1 MELEWE
7 IWLSAELERS
17 NDSVKSGFSL
27 TRDSLAKLRLKAR
40 RCGAWFRNLKQNE
53 RKLLDLTIRV
63 VERVR
68 SFILAKL
75 VSQLVSKLFEAMESK
90 IVRLIRTEGKE
101 MAQRLSKIALSIGHK
116 TAKCWAKD
124 HRFMQYLTI
133 NNLESLR
140 AT

>member
-1 MELEWE
+1 MELKWE

-27 TRDSLAKLRLKAR
+27 TRDSLAKLRQKAR

-75 VSQLVSKLFEAMESK
+75 VSQLVTRLFEAMESK
-90 IVRLIRTEGKE
+90 IVRLILTEGKE
-101 MAQRLSKIALSIGHK
+101 MAQKLSQTAISIGHK

-124 HRFMQYLTI
+124 RGLMQFLVVQ
-133 NNLESLR
+133 NLSELSR
-140 AT
+140 